1 MKELAQTWTHWRY
14 QYYLDV
20 RWAEDCLWLSVQ
32 QKKGDTTQLPH
43 WKHFGIRWE
52 HPRCISVKARW
63 PPEANHASA
72 DRSQGG
78 QTLTPSQQIEHDP
91 IEQLRTSLCERAA
104 KIKAIQARFGPD
116 MPEEFRIEI
125 LNTAQAVIDYWQDG
139 GKHELCYK
147 ARWKFEH
154 APVNFSGP
162 QCSRALGRAFFGLDA
177 DD

>member
-1 MKELAQTWTHWRY
+1 MKELAQTWRHWRY

-20 RWAEDCLWLSVQ
+20 RWASDCLWLSVQ

-63 PPEANHASA
+63 PPEANHGHA
-72 DRSQGG
+72 DQSQEV
-78 QTLTPSQQIEHDP
+78 QALTSSQRIEHDP
-91 IEQLRTSLCERAA
+91 IKQLRTSLCERAA

-116 MPEEFRIEI
+116 MPEEYRIEL
-125 LNTAQAVIDYWQDG
+125 LNTAQAVIDYWEQG
-139 GKHELCYK
+139 GKNESCYK
-147 ARWKFEH
+147 ARRQFQQ

-162 QCSRALGRAFFGLDA
+162 NCSTALGHTFIGLNA